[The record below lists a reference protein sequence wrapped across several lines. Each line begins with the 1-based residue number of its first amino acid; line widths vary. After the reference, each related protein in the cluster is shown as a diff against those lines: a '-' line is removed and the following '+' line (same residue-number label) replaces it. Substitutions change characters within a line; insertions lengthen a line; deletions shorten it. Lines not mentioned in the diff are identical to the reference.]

1 MKYVSLQATITLT
14 EWSERTIRRR
24 IADGTLPYTDSLT
37 VVEGG
42 GQNKTMIGFEA
53 IKNAICIPL
62 EEEDIALIKEADT
75 GDASAQNDLA
85 ILFLEHHKPKSAI
98 YWLELSVKQN
108 FADAMQHLGNCY
120 LKGEGVSKD
129 HNLAIMWIAKAASL
143 GHAIADQQIKS
154 LLSLGKFSETLAPL
168 VD

>member
-37 VVEGG
+37 VGG
-42 GQNKTMIGFEA
+42 GQNKTMIDFEA
-53 IKNAICIPL
+53 IKNAICISL
-62 EEEDIALIKEADT
+62 EDDDLELIEAADA

-85 ILFLEHHKPKSAI
+85 MLFLEHDKPKSAI

-120 LKGEGVSKD
+120 LKGYGVSKD